1 MVAVTLDGLFDLV
14 AVDGAPVE
22 LGSEVEV
29 WGDEVGEGFEF
40 AVVGAEV
47 VVVGAVVGVVFGVV
61 WGSFDADGVFVELD
75 SCSAVVVVSGVVPV
89 GVGDEEG

>member
-47 VVVGAVVGVVFGVV
+47 VVVGAVVV
-61 WGSFDADGVFVELD
+61 WCLGWCGGPSTRMVYLWNWIPA
-75 SCSAVVVVSGVVPV
+75 PP
-89 GVGDEEG
+89 